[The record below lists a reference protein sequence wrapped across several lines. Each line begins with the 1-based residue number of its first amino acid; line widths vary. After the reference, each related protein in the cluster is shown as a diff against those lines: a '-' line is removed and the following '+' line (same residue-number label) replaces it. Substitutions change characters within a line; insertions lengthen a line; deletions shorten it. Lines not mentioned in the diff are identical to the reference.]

1 MVDSLNSQRSTCH
14 HHSGGPIWLPG
25 QKTHPQPQQCVISIP
40 QADLLELQPGH
51 GNLQQPCHHQMI
63 LWAIWSTPYMA
74 WQEGLDPHM
83 SSSRP
88 RQGGYIPGLQRR
100 TRKRFQEA
108 HQMTQSHTSYL
119 QLTGTVQTSGRS
131 LMCQSKHLPYPS
143 CYLNSEWWPPDS
155 LQ

>member
-1 MVDSLNSQRSTCH
+1 
-14 HHSGGPIWLPG
+14 
-25 QKTHPQPQQCVISIP
+25 
-40 QADLLELQPGH
+40 
-51 GNLQQPCHHQMI
+51 MI
-63 LWAIWSTPYMA
+63 LWAIWSTPYME

-155 LQ
+155 LQWTVSDLRSLKDRISLWDQRHSFSHSELHVDVLLKWERRRMLLTWTSEGGKEFPTG